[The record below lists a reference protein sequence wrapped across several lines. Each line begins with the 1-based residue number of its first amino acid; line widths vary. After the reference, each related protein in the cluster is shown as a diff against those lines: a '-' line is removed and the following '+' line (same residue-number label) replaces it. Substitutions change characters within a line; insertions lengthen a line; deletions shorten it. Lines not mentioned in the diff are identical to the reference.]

1 MRPRWRAAAAAFAR
15 SPRAWALVA
24 AAALLLWGELRMLG
38 PMLARWDT
46 YGFHDWDA
54 ATAYRH
60 VTTVALLEYGELPW
74 WNPWLC
80 GGFPAFGYIEG
91 ATNLVSPYLPFYLL
105 LDVRAA
111 IRIEVL
117 GATATALAGAYLLA
131 SRFTRSVA
139 LAALVAA
146 LFALNGR
153 WAFQLATGHTWHLQ
167 FCWLP
172 WALWAFDRAQEPGR
186 GRGAILAGAFVALT
200 AYLGGIYPLP
210 YTALFLGG
218 YALLLAVGRASL
230 RPLGALAVTG
240 AVGAGLAAPKLWP
253 VVDTMASAP
262 RIIESREVIGL
273 GDLVVMLTERGQRYG
288 TFPVRVPAYNWHEWA
303 LYVGA
308 VPLGALLLGAL
319 FARGPRAQAI
329 RLLGLLAL
337 LLGLGAFHPHSPWA
351 LLHRAPIFSS
361 LHVPSRFHLVMVLL
375 LAVSFAAWAGER
387 LERALRRAPWLD
399 LVLLLPVA
407 AIVADVAREARGG
420 VAHAFWMQ
428 APDAIER
435 APAFEHRR
443 LPAVEYVRRDWA
455 KPVLLP
461 MLANRGV
468 VECYG
473 IPESFPVGA
482 IPVEDPRYRG
492 MAEVADGPG
501 QATVTE
507 WSPNR
512 AVVEVR
518 GAEPGAL
525 VVYDMNCERS
535 WRADGVPALEHE
547 RRVAA
552 RLRPGATTVEF
563 RYRPRR
569 LGAGLLVCL
578 LTLGVIAVE
587 WRRSRRV
594 SPSLPAV
601 RLDAGGTIG
610 NPCRVG

>member
-1 MRPRWRAAAAAFAR
+1 MALAR
-15 SPRAWALVA
+15 SPRAWALVVA
-24 AAALLLWGELRMLG
+24 AVLLLWGELRMLG

-60 VTTVALLEYGELPW
+60 ITTVALLEYGELPW

-80 GGFPAFGYIEG
+80 GGFPAFGYVEG
-91 ATNLVSPYLPFYLL
+91 ATNLVSPYLPLYLL

-153 WAFQLATGHTWHLQ
+153 WAFQLGTGHTWHLQ

-172 WALWAFDRAQEPGR
+172 WALWAFDLAQDPGR
-186 GRGAILAGAFVALT
+186 GRSAILAGAFVALT
-200 AYLGGIYPLP
+200 ALLGGIYPLP
-210 YTALFLGG
+210 YTALFLTG

-230 RPLGALAVTG
+230 RPLGRLAVAG
-240 AVGAGLAAPKLWP
+240 GVAAGLAAPKLWP

-288 TFPVRVPAYNWHEWA
+288 AFPVRVPAYNWHEWA

-308 VPLGALLLGAL
+308 LPLAALVLGAL

-329 RLLGLLAL
+329 RLLGLLAW

-375 LAVSFAAWAGER
+375 LAVSFAAWVGER
-387 LERALRRAPWLD
+387 LDRALRRSPWLD
-399 LVLLLPVA
+399 LLLLLPVG
-407 AIVADVAREARGG
+407 AIVADLGREARGG

-428 APDAIER
+428 APDAIAR

-443 LPAVEYVRRDWA
+443 LPTVEYVRRDWA

-461 MLANRGV
+461 MLANQGV

-501 QATVTE
+501 EATVTE

-512 AVVEVR
+512 ALVEVR

-525 VVYDMNCERS
+525 VVYDMNYERS
-535 WRADGVPALEHE
+535 WRAEGAPALEHE

-552 RLRPGATTVEF
+552 RLRPGATTIEF
-563 RYRPRR
+563 HYRPRR

-578 LTLGVIAVE
+578 ATSGAIVFGL
-587 WRRSRRV
+587 RRFRGARAPGPGPRAPGST
-594 SPSLPAV
+594 P
-601 RLDAGGTIG
+601 DT
-610 NPCRVG
+610 